1 MAANLTPQYHK
12 AERAY
17 RRAASA
23 AEQLAC
29 LQDMLR
35 ELPKHKASE
44 KIQSELKQ
52 KISRAKQEVE
62 NERKTGK
69 RANAVRIAPQG
80 AGTVAILG
88 GPNAGKS
95 QLLAS
100 LTRATPEIAPYPFTT
115 RAPLPG
121 MMDFEGVPI
130 QLIDTPPITAD
141 YLEPYMQDLIRGVD
155 VAVLIVD
162 LAADEGIEHV
172 QQVLDKL
179 NSTRTRLANRT
190 YLDETDVGLSYTRT
204 LLVPNKL
211 DAAGAADRLEFL
223 HEWRRPDFPEYP
235 VSAVVGT
242 GLAALR
248 EAIFRAL
255 GVIRIHTKLP
265 AEQEPDRSR
274 PLILRSGG
282 TVLELAELIHEE
294 LAAKL
299 AFARV
304 WSHGEQEAA
313 QVKGDH
319 VLQDQDVVE
328 LHV

>member
-1 MAANLTPQYHK
+1 MAANLTPQYLK

-23 AEQLAC
+23 AEQLDC
-29 LQDMLR
+29 LQEMLR

-62 NERKTGK
+62 VERKAGK
-69 RANAVRIAPQG
+69 RANPVRITPQG
-80 AGTVAILG
+80 AGTVVLLG

-115 RAPLPG
+115 RTPLPG
-121 MMDFEGVPI
+121 MLDFEGVAI

-141 YLEPYMQDLIRGVD
+141 YFEPYMQDLIRGAD
-155 VAVLIVD
+155 VAVFVVD
-162 LAADEGIEHV
+162 MAADEGIEQF

-179 NSTRTRLANRT
+179 NRTRTRLADRT
-190 YLDETDVGLSYTRT
+190 YLDETDVGLSFTRT
-204 LLVPNKL
+204 LLVPAKL

-223 HEWRRPDFPEYP
+223 HEWRSPEFPEYP
-235 VSAVVGT
+235 VSALVGT

-248 EAIFRAL
+248 EAIFSAL
-255 GVIRIHTKLP
+255 GVMRIYTKLP
-265 AEQEPDRSR
+265 EEKESDRSH
-274 PLILRSGG
+274 PLTLRSGG

-299 AFARV
+299 KFARV
-304 WSHGEQEAA
+304 WNHGEQEAV

-319 VLQDQDVVE
+319 LLLDRDVVE